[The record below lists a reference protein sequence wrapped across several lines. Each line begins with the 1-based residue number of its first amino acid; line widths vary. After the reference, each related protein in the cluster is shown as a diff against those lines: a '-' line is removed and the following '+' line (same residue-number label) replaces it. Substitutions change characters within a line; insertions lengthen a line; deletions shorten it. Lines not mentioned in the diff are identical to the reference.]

1 MSEAKPFLKLRF
13 GLRSSLSI
21 SLADQDGYS
30 EQRID
35 KRRNRRSARED
46 DQESENQQNEDDWQ
60 KPVLL
65 SILEESPE
73 VSQKIHR
80 FIPPF

>member
-30 EQRID
+30 EQGID
-35 KRRNRRSARED
+35 KRRNRRSTSED
-46 DQESENQQNEDDWQ
+46 DQDAENQQYEDDRQ
-60 KPVLL
+60 KPVLF
-65 SILEESPE
+65 SVLEESPE
-73 VSQKIHR
+73 VSQKIHC
-80 FIPPF
+80 FSPPF